1 MVRSADERVR
11 LAPADW
17 GGLCSLAL
25 AILTLVAATLWN
37 VWDLSTTSRER
48 LARVEA
54 ELSHLKADVALLKSD
69 LRVLARSVKP

>member
-1 MVRSADERVR
+1 MVRYSSDRVR

-25 AILTLVAATLWN
+25 AILTLVGATLWN

-54 ELSHLKADVALLKSD
+54 ELAHLQADVSLLKSD
-69 LRVLARSVKP
+69 VRVLTGRGRP